1 MSKLIRNHYRV
12 LLIYFLL
19 LFFGFLILLN
29 QGKADIHLFVNQLN
43 HPIADTFFKYI
54 THLGDGLFSVAV
66 IIALL
71 FFSKRNSLMQF
82 MAFISSGLLVQVL
95 KRFVFKGSL
104 RPVAFFEGIAELHL
118 VEGVKIARLHALPS
132 GHTAT
137 AFALFFCLIF
147 TTRNR
152 VLQAFYLFLALITGY
167 SRMYLSQHFLPD
179 VLLGSLIGVALALL
193 SVWAVGKINSENIDL
208 PVYKSRR
215 SVGPRV

>member
-1 MSKLIRNHYRV
+1 MSRLILSHYRV
-12 LLIYFLL
+12 LLIYLL
-19 LFFGFLILLN
+19 LLLLGALMLLN
-29 QGKADIHLFVNQLN
+29 HGKADIHLFVNQLN
-43 HPIADTFFKYI
+43 HPVADTFFKYI

-66 IIALL
+66 ILVLL
-71 FFSKRNSLMQF
+71 FFSKRYSLMQLT
-82 MAFISSGLLVQVL
+82 AFLSSGLVVQAL

-104 RPVAFFEGIAELHL
+104 RPVAFFEGLADLHL

-147 TTRNR
+147 TTQNR

-179 VLLGSLIGVALALL
+179 VLLGSLVGVAFALL
-193 SVWAVGKINSENIDL
+193 SVWAVGKINSGNIDL

-215 SVGPRV
+215 SVTPRV